1 MNAYTSSSSSRAM
14 SVARDALESSTTSPA
29 CSDGASGSLR
39 LWGSEVMKRLREQV
53 PAEQI
58 GGVRTLHVRSGVYD
72 HVPRAGRG
80 RIGRADGRFGVGV
93 ALGVGHHLVQADGDA
108 AALLTAA
115 QVNVG
120 DVLRVGLKAADGEL
134 DRDTSRL
141 DLERGRPRGCNGC
154 VGPGDLE
161 AEPARRSRRGSPRN
175 RAGGGW
181 GRGGAR
187 APARGAASRDGR
199 GQRNERD
206 HPVQACS
213 LASIVLM
220 ALPLQVNGRELVFSI
235 VI

>member
-14 SVARDALESSTTSPA
+14 SVAREALESYTTSPA
-29 CSDGASGSLR
+29 WSD
-39 LWGSEVMKRLREQV
+39 
-53 PAEQI
+53 
-58 GGVRTLHVRSGVYD
+58 VYD

-161 AEPARRSRRGSPRN
+161 AEPARRWRRGSHRN
-175 RAGGGW
+175 RAW
-181 GRGGAR
+181 GR
-187 APARGAASRDGR
+187 
-199 GQRNERD
+199 
-206 HPVQACS
+206 
-213 LASIVLM
+213 
-220 ALPLQVNGRELVFSI
+220 
-235 VI
+235 